1 MRRVLS
7 APADLCMLVHRKRV
21 VASENDESHAAVVG
35 ADQQTKKRRARV
47 VVVRAIK
54 RGDAIDEVVGA
65 WSKDAGIHDSTEMM
79 LLDTFARWMFAVP
92 VDVERAVM
100 ELLVRVCVSFVTHR
114 MMEMAVTAAH
124 HILG

>member
-7 APADLCMLVHRKRV
+7 APADLCMLVHRKR
-21 VASENDESHAAVVG
+21 AVVSETDEG
-35 ADQQTKKRRARV
+35 AVTVSEQTGRRAST

-65 WSKDAGIHDSTEMM
+65 WSKDAGIHDSTDMM

-92 VDVERAVM
+92 IDVERAVM
-100 ELLVRVCVSFVTHR
+100 ELFVRVCVSVVTHR
-114 MMEMAVTAAH
+114 MMEMAVAAAH
-124 HILG
+124 HMLG

>member
-65 WSKDAGIHDSTEMM
+65 WSKDAGIPASTEK
-79 LLDTFARWMFAVP
+79 LSTDSVIRRRGP
-92 VDVERAVM
+92 
-100 ELLVRVCVSFVTHR
+100 
-114 MMEMAVTAAH
+114 
-124 HILG
+124 